1 MVKKLVLIFS
11 VFFCLI
17 ILLNTNPGLLANQ
30 VPKINPQTR
39 TAIVDKVS
47 DILAKNYLFPEKG
60 EKMKYLL
67 REKLKNGDYD
77 KITDMKK
84 LAEQLTSD
92 LQDFSKDRHLVVVY
106 SPGKVAELKKEESH
120 PGEEESE
127 EIRKIRY
134 EKQRRNNFGFRKL
147 EILDGN
153 IGYLDLRSFQDTE
166 DAAPTAIG
174 AINFLSNADAIII
187 DLRNNHG
194 GTASMYLLLCSYFFS
209 SETVHLGDI
218 YSRCTN
224 TTRQFRTLPYVP
236 GKRMP
241 NVDLYILTSRRT
253 FSAAE
258 EFTYDL
264 KHLNRATIIGEST
277 GGGAHMV
284 TRMIVNDYIYMF
296 VPFTG
301 AINPRTKTNWEGVG
315 VKPHI
320 SVPEEKA
327 FQVAYLTALK
337 KCAEKSTYKKWTEY
351 LQSIIRDLDKK
362 ITE

>member
-1 MVKKLVLIFS
+1 
-11 VFFCLI
+11 LI
-17 ILLNTNPGLLANQ
+17 ILLNTNTGLLADQ

-60 EKMKYLL
+60 KKMGAFI

-92 LQDFSKDRHLVVVY
+92 L
-106 SPGKVAELKKEESH
+106 
-120 PGEEESE
+120 
-127 EIRKIRY
+127 
-134 EKQRRNNFGFRKL
+134 
-147 EILDGN
+147 
-153 IGYLDLRSFQDTE
+153 
-166 DAAPTAIG
+166 
-174 AINFLSNADAIII
+174 
-187 DLRNNHG
+187 
-194 GTASMYLLLCSYFFS
+194 LLTSYFFN
-209 SETVHLGDI
+209 SEAVHLGDI
-218 YSRCTN
+218 YSRRTN
-224 TTRQFRTLPYVP
+224 TTRQFWTSPYVT
-236 GKRMP
+236 GKRLP
-241 NVDLYILTSRRT
+241 NMDLYILTSRRT

-301 AINPRTKTNWEGVG
+301 AINPRTKTNWEAVG

-320 SVPEEKA
+320 SIPEKKA

-337 KCAEKSTYKKWTEY
+337 KCAEKATYKKWKEY
-351 LQSIIRDLDKK
+351 LQSIIQDLDKK
-362 ITE
+362 IDE

>member
-1 MVKKLVLIFS
+1 MVKNLILIFR

-17 ILLNTNPGLLANQ
+17 ILLNTNTGLLADQ

-60 EKMKYLL
+60 KKMGAFI

-77 KITDMKK
+77 KITDMNK
-84 LAEQLTSD
+84 LAEQLTFD
-92 LQDFSKDRHLVVVY
+92 LLDFSKDRHLTVIY
-106 SPGKVAELKKEESH
+106 SPGKVADLKKEESH
-120 PGEEESE
+120 PSEEELE
-127 EIRKIRY
+127 EIRKRRY
-134 EKQRRNNFGFRKL
+134 EKQRRSNFGFRKL
-147 EILDGN
+147 EILKGN
-153 IGYLDLRSFQDTE
+153 IGYLDLRSFRDT
-166 DAAPTAIG
+166 DD
-174 AINFLSNADAIII
+174 ADAIII

-194 GTASMYLLLCSYFFS
+194 GTASMYLLLTSYFFN
-209 SETVHLGDI
+209 SEAVHLGDI
-218 YSRCTN
+218 YSRRTN
-224 TTRQFRTLPYVP
+224 TTRQFWTSPYVP
-236 GKRMP
+236 GKRLP
-241 NVDLYILTSRRT
+241 NMDLYILTSRRT

-296 VPFTG
+296 VPITG
-301 AINPRTKTNWEGVG
+301 AINPRTKTNWEAVG

-320 SVPEEKA
+320 SIPEEKA

-337 KCAEKSTYKKWTEY
+337 KCAEKATYKKWKEY
-351 LQSIIRDLDKK
+351 LQSIIQDLDKK
-362 ITE
+362 IDE

>member
-1 MVKKLVLIFS
+1 
-11 VFFCLI
+11 
-17 ILLNTNPGLLANQ
+17 
-30 VPKINPQTR
+30 
-39 TAIVDKVS
+39 
-47 DILAKNYLFPEKG
+47 
-60 EKMKYLL
+60 
-67 REKLKNGDYD
+67 
-77 KITDMKK
+77 MKK

-92 LQDFSKDRHLVVVY
+92 LLDFSKDRHLVVIY
-106 SPGKVAELKKEESH
+106 NPGKVADLKKEESR
-120 PGEEESE
+120 PNEKELE
-127 EIRKIRY
+127 EIRRIRY
-134 EKQRRNNFGFRKL
+134 EKQRRNNFGFKKL
-147 EILDGN
+147 KILKGN
-153 IGYLDLRSFQDTE
+153 IGYLDLRFFRDTD

-174 AINFLSNADAIII
+174 AMSFLSNADAIII

-194 GTASMYLLLCSYFFS
+194 GTASMYLLLTSYFFS

-218 YSRCTN
+218 YSSRTN

-277 GGGAHMV
+277 GGGAHMA

-301 AINPRTKTNWEGVG
+301 AINPRTKTNWEAVG

-327 FQVAYLTALK
+327 FQVAYVTALK
-337 KCAEKSTYKKWTEY
+337 KCAEKANYKKWQEY

-362 ITE
+362 INE